1 MDESSSNEFGNIM
14 FRQNKMHSTFLAHML
29 LMNLKKLEKSNILKN
44 AQKNLS
50 ESKFQVSKVFVEI
63 GLTTVSLLPTALKFD
78 KNFTQNNFLLHKA
91 FFHFKPQKMWIERQL
106 FQKTTKLL
114 PIKLHIFVQILIS
127 MLLVI
132 GQKKKFEK

>member
-1 MDESSSNEFGNIM
+1 
-14 FRQNKMHSTFLAHML
+14 
-29 LMNLKKLEKSNILKN
+29 
-44 AQKNLS
+44 
-50 ESKFQVSKVFVEI
+50 
-63 GLTTVSLLPTALKFD
+63 
-78 KNFTQNNFLLHKA
+78 
-91 FFHFKPQKMWIERQL
+91 MWIERQL